1 MKRLIVPL
9 FLVLSQT
16 GCAVYTGASAV
27 SFITTDKTLTDHA
40 ATLAVPNSTCS
51 SLHILKGDYYCEI
64 RDVSVTYNRSAY

>member
-1 MKRLIVPL
+1 MKRLIVTL

-27 SFITTDKTLTDHA
+27 SLITTDKTLTDHA
-40 ATLAVPNSTCS
+40 ATLVTPNGNCS
-51 SLHILKGDYYCEI
+51 GIQVLKGEYYCEI